1 MTALTRIKVMRSRIP
16 YRRILPIMSI
26 LVMIAAVPA
35 SAITSSELKARV
47 EEATKNLK
55 DICMTGTVTQSNKDV
70 IAKIDQNYTRLYEFK
85 SAKVMYKLPDKMR
98 MEGKLGM
105 VRFEY
110 IVNGT
115 TKIFRASPVR
125 INKRYDYSDDPAKL
139 QSALDIGL
147 ITPTL
152 WDKRAVEVIDD
163 ADAKA
168 NGEIK
173 LQLKWPKGDMQIFI
187 WVDEKDLWLRK
198 LEKRDG
204 QGNIRVSI
212 VYSNPKNLD
221 GILWLPTKAELLPP
235 TGEKAGTT
243 EMSDIKYNC
252 GLADSLFE

>member
-1 MTALTRIKVMRSRIP
+1 MRSRIP
-16 YRRILPIMSI
+16 YMRILPIICFFALITSI
-26 LVMIAAVPA
+26 PAA
-35 SAITSSELKARV
+35 AITSSELKAKV
-47 EEATKNLK
+47 EAATKNLK
-55 DICMTGTVTQSNKDV
+55 DISMTGTVTQSNKNA
-70 IAKIDQNYTRLYEFK
+70 IAKIDENYTRLYEFK

-110 IVNGT
+110 IVSGT

-125 INKRYDYSDDPAKL
+125 INKRSDYADDPAKL

-152 WDKRAVEVIDD
+152 WANRKVEVIED

-187 WVDEKDLWLRK
+187 WIDEKDLWLRK
-198 LEKRDG
+198 LEKSDG
-204 QGNIRVSI
+204 QGNLKVKI
-212 VYSNPKNLD
+212 VYSNPKCID
-221 GILWLPTKAELLPP
+221 GILWLPTKAELIASD
-235 TGEKAGTT
+235 GDKAGTT
-243 EMSDIKYNC
+243 EMSDIKYNS
-252 GLADSLFE
+252 GLPDSLFE

>member
-1 MTALTRIKVMRSRIP
+1 MRSRIP
-16 YRRILPIMSI
+16 YLRILPIISI
-26 LVMIAAVPA
+26 LVMIAAIPA
-35 SAITSSELKARV
+35 AAITSGELRAKV
-47 EEATKNLK
+47 EAATKCLE
-55 DICMTGTVTQSNKDV
+55 DISMTGTVTQSNKDA

-110 IVNGT
+110 IINGC
-115 TKIFRASPVR
+115 TKIFRASPIR
-125 INKRYDYSDDPAKL
+125 INKRSDYSDDPAKL

-152 WDKRAVEVIDD
+152 WDNRKVEIIDD
-163 ADAKA
+163 VEAKD

-187 WVDEKDLWLRK
+187 WIDEKDLWLKK

-204 QGNIRVSI
+204 QGNLKVKV
-212 VYSNPKNLD
+212 VYSNPKNID
-221 GILWLPTKAELLPP
+221 GLVWLPTKTEMFAVD
-235 TGEKAGTT
+235 GDKAGTT
-243 EMSDIKYNC
+243 EMSDIKYNS
-252 GLADSLFE
+252 GLPDSLFE